1 MSGRFEFEKRLMALI
16 RRVEAWNYAESD
28 AGAGVPVEVADELRS
43 LAAEAPTAKLRTS
56 LRRAQDALD
65 DGLPA
70 DAVAAELYRIEAEV
84 TGATGQDSGPPSPSR

>member
-1 MSGRFEFEKRLMALI
+1 MSAHSEFKDRLFALI

-28 AGAGVPVEVADELRS
+28 AGAGVPVEVADELQA
-43 LAAEAPTAKLRTS
+43 LAATAPTAQLRRS

-70 DAVAAELYRIEAEV
+70 DAVAAELYRI
-84 TGATGQDSGPPSPSR
+84 GAVIGPAGQDSGPPPSPSR